1 MTDLQDKTHCPSF
14 DELCEYIRSPAF
26 GKFSQKV
33 RADCRCTEKTEFS
46 NKRRTDYE
54 K

>member
-14 DELCEYIRSPAF
+14 DELCKYIRNPAF
-26 GKFSQKV
+26 DKFCQKV
-33 RADCRCTEKTEFS
+33 RADYRCTEKTEFIY
-46 NKRRTDYE
+46 KWRTDYE